1 MMVVAIIVLLA
12 VLALLSFVWLS
23 YSQRQRLNGQ
33 LALLKTELSQLQTQR
48 GQLEGERE
56 HWRQQYETRTVELAT
71 LKERNRQGE
80 EKIALLNETKT
91 QLKLEFETLANRIF
105 DAKGQS
111 LLDQNRRNLDTVMSP
126 FKTQLKDFK
135 ERMETLHRHDS
146 QERVSLKHQLQSLQ
160 QLNQQMS
167 TEAAN
172 LTDAL
177 KGNKKVQGNWGEMIL
192 QRVLEQSGLQQGREY
207 QLQQSLKDEEQRL
220 YRPDAIIHLPDGK
233 DIIIDAKVSL
243 NDYLSHCNSD
253 DEEQKKQALSLHIA
267 AVKRHIEQL
276 SEKRY
281 ESLEGVRTLDF
292 VFMFMSVEP
301 AYLLAVQHEPTLFS
315 NAFHKKILF
324 VGPSTL
330 LAALR
335 IVETVW
341 RHEDQHRN
349 AAEIARQG
357 GHLYEKFVT
366 FVESLDEIGKHIDG
380 AKSAY
385 DTARNRLVVG
395 RGNLV
400 ARCEKL
406 HKLGVK
412 KGKRSLPKQL
422 VEIAEED

>member
-1 MMVVAIIVLLA
+1 MVVVIVGLLIA
-12 VLALLSFVWLS
+12 LALLSFVWLS
-23 YSQRQRLNGQ
+23 YAQRQRLNAQ
-33 LALLKTELSQLQTQR
+33 VIALKTELSQLQAR
-48 GQLEGERE
+48 HSQLESERE
-56 HWRQQYETRTVELAT
+56 HWRQQYESQTVELAT

-111 LLDQNRRNLDTVMSP
+111 LLDQNQRNLDTLMSP

-135 ERMETLHRHDS
+135 ERIETLHRHDS

-167 TEAAN
+167 VEAAN

-177 KGNKKVQGNWGEMIL
+177 KGNKKVQGDWGEMIL

-207 QLQQSLKDEEQRL
+207 QLQQSLKDEERRL

-243 NDYLSHCNSD
+243 NDYLSYCNSD
-253 DEEQKKQALSLHIA
+253 DEEQKKQSLSLHIA
-267 AVKRHIEQL
+267 AVKRHVEQL

-301 AYLLAVQHEPTLFS
+301 AYLLAVQHDPTLFS

-341 RHEDQHRN
+341 RHEDQNRN

-366 FVESLDEIGKHIDG
+366 FVEALDEVGKHIDG
-380 AKSAY
+380 ARKAY
-385 DTARNRLVVG
+385 DIARNRLVEG

-412 KGKRSLPKQL
+412 KGKRSLAKQL
-422 VEIAEED
+422 VEIAEEEK